1 MAGAESLPLCYTL
14 PDVKLFLPTR
24 VPFSYLASFSAAL
37 LVIEL
42 VEGTPVL
49 LAITAQA
56 FLLVA
61 GVAFNLCGGLA
72 YASGAFVFFS
82 AVLSLG
88 LGVVLKALLGEPL
101 QSNLIAPQK
110 TLLVY
115 LAGMGSVLIAALVST
130 RLRRA
135 RGLLEGI
142 DLSRQVVSTG
152 LGCLLIATVTPLL
165 LPEALLGTFLQFNS
179 AFVSVAILLMV
190 YQTTRASGGKRTF
203 HPVAL
208 ASWAYVTTYYGIL
221 HFSKQGLFAPSVAW
235 AIAAIAGGYRTSLS
249 RLLVLG
255 AVVAVAVSL
264 LTPYSQLARN
274 YAGRDDE
281 RQQAIELLTHPLE
294 TRAMY
299 QEQSKINY
307 ELGVDYHWFDEPQGL
322 LDRLTMVPID
332 DALIAS
338 TDSLR
343 PGSPYAL
350 WTYVINIVPRF
361 LFPDKP
367 LFRWGNLYAHDIGV
381 LADNDES
388 TGISFTPFADGYHTA
403 QWLGVTLYLG
413 VMMCVM
419 FLVCDS
425 VGGSIQRSPWGLMY
439 LLYFAHAA
447 PEGMLEQTMYSISN
461 LTAALVGAALIARYV
476 APVIGNFLFVERP
489 TAAPGDLQPYNPYS
503 T

>member
-1 MAGAESLPLCYTL
+1 MLPVCYTL
-14 PDVKLFLPTR
+14 PDVTLFLPTR
-24 VPFSYLASFSAAL
+24 LPLSYLASFSAMLL
-37 LVIEL
+37 LVEFL
-42 VEGTPVL
+42 EGTPL
-49 LAITAQA
+49 LLGVTAQA

-82 AVLSLG
+82 AVLSLE
-88 LGVVLKALLGEPL
+88 LGVVLKAVLGEPL

-115 LAGMGSVLIAALVST
+115 LAGMCSVLVAAFIST
-130 RLRRA
+130 RLRRR
-135 RGLLEGI
+135 RGLLESI

-165 LPEALLGTFLQFNS
+165 LPEGLEGTFSQFNG

-190 YQTTRASGGKRTF
+190 FQVTRASGGKRSF

-208 ASWAYVTTYYGIL
+208 ASWAYITIDYGIM

-235 AIAAIAGGYRTSLS
+235 AVAAIAGGYRTSLS

-255 AVVAVAVSL
+255 AIVTVAVSL
-264 LTPYSQLARN
+264 LTPYSQTARN

-281 RQQAIELLTHPLE
+281 RQQAWELLTHPLE
-294 TRAMY
+294 TRALY
-299 QEQSKINY
+299 QEQSKLNY

-343 PGSPYAL
+343 PGTPYAL
-350 WTYVINIVPRF
+350 WTYVLNIVPRF
-361 LFPDKP
+361 LYPDKP

-381 LADNDES
+381 LSDEDES
-388 TGISFTPFADGYHTA
+388 TGISFTPYADGYHTA
-403 QWLGVTLYLG
+403 QWVGVTLYLG
-413 VMMCVM
+413 IMVCVM

-425 VGGSIQRSPWGLMY
+425 VGGSITRSPWGLLY

-447 PEGMLEQTMYSISN
+447 PEGMLVQTTYSISN
-461 LTAALVGAALIARYV
+461 LTVALIGAALISRYI
-476 APVIGNFLFVERP
+476 APVIGNFLFVERAA
-489 TAAPGDLQPYNPYS
+489 AAPGGLQPYNPYS